1 MTRLIVLPPL
11 LAIALVGFVGRGTEN
26 DRDVKVI
33 KYPIPG
39 SEDTVGEVETQE
51 ERKVLDDFY
60 RSKVLDERAQAGRGN
75 DVAAFGRSMAD
86 QAVRLSVRFGVGER
100 LTKAQVLA
108 DLSSGHNHMDTLLH
122 DHIRLVAF
130 GKNTVVV
137 SGRSMSANQY
147 GGKGFK
153 GPKIYE
159 DVWVKLDGRW
169 QLVEHFVADA
179 PNGLTRGFE

>member
-1 MTRLIVLPPL
+1 MTRLIVLLPL
-11 LAIALVGFVGRGTEN
+11 LAIPLVGFVGGAIEN
-26 DRDVKVI
+26 EKKVEVV

-51 ERKVLDDFY
+51 EREVLDDFY
-60 RSKVLDERAQAGRGN
+60 QSKVLDARAQAGRGN
-75 DVAAFGRSMAD
+75 EVAAFGRSMAD

-108 DLSSGHNHMDTLLH
+108 DLSSGHNHMDTLVH
-122 DHIRLVAF
+122 DHIHLVAF

-137 SGRSMSANQY
+137 SGRSTSANQY
-147 GGKGFK
+147 GGKAFK

-169 QLVEHFVADA
+169 QLVEHFLADA